1 MTHRSRPRGS
11 DLIDAEVSS
20 LSATSRAGPAICAS
34 ARAGFA
40 AHEDLPRK
48 RFDMHGLQRLSPI
61 CSVIAGMCMAGG
73 LSWPGL
79 AVGAS
84 AAAGPV
90 ALHANVPD
98 AYVRPDPAA
107 ADQGDALQRALDALQ
122 PGQRLVFAPGRYVVG
137 RSLVV
142 RQARVVLS
150 GFGATLIATAPND
163 QTIELRGDGTT
174 LVGFRLAG
182 TGTTRLTTPESTKIE
197 LTGRDVQVLD
207 KSVDGGASAGIFVF
221 GGADVAIVGNE
232 VLSTLADGIH
242 MTHGSHDILVQGNV
256 VRGTG
261 DDMIAVVSYQAE
273 GVLTR
278 NVMITGNSLEGNPW
292 GRGITVV
299 GGRNVTISNNIVR
312 NVQVSAGILVA
323 QEDSNRTAG
332 SSDVRIERN
341 VIAEIQTAA
350 GRTDS
355 RPLTRQAAIE
365 VSTWSGSVSHVTVVG
380 NRVSNARFDGI
391 RLWGNVSGV
400 QLADNQLSG
409 IGGMPVRVGPGPD
422 CAAGSPAAHAADS
435 QAKGAPCASARQ
447 SQPGAPD
454 ARGADTSLLPRVRE
468 SVRRARWSPRGID

>member
-1 MTHRSRPRGS
+1 M
-11 DLIDAEVSS
+11 
-20 LSATSRAGPAICAS
+20 
-34 ARAGFA
+34 
-40 AHEDLPRK
+40 HE
-48 RFDMHGLQRLSPI
+48 LQRLSRI
-61 CSVIAGMCMAGG
+61 VVAGICMAGA
-73 LSWPGL
+73 LSWPAL
-79 AVGAS
+79 AAPATS
-84 AAAGPV
+84 ATQAAGLD
-90 ALHANVPD
+90 AAVPD
-98 AYVRPDPAA
+98 ASVRPDPAG
-107 ADQGDALQRALDALQ
+107 ADQGDALQRALDALR

-174 LVGFRLAG
+174 LVGFRLTG

-197 LTGRDVQVLD
+197 VTGRDVQVLD
-207 KSVDGGASAGIFVF
+207 NIVDGGAGAGVFVF

-242 MTHGSHDILVQGNV
+242 MTHGSRNVLVQGNV

-299 GGRNVTISNNIVR
+299 GGANVTISNNIVR

-323 QEDSNRTAG
+323 QEDSNRTVG

-341 VIAEIQTAA
+341 VIADIQTAT

-355 RPLTRQAAIE
+355 RPLTQQGAIE
-365 VSTWSGSVSHVTVVG
+365 VSTWSGSVSRVTVIG

-391 RLWGNVSGV
+391 RLWGNVSDIR
-400 QLADNQLSG
+400 LADNQLSG
-409 IGGMPVRVGPGPD
+409 IGGMPVRVGPEPD
-422 CAAGSPAAHAADS
+422 CAAGAPASSPANNRARGAA
-435 QAKGAPCASARQ
+435 CASARL
-447 SQPGAPD
+447 SRPGAPD
-454 ARGADTSLLPRVRE
+454 ALGADASLLPRVRE
-468 SVRRARWSPRGID
+468 SVRRARWSQLGID

>member
-1 MTHRSRPRGS
+1 M
-11 DLIDAEVSS
+11 
-20 LSATSRAGPAICAS
+20 
-34 ARAGFA
+34 
-40 AHEDLPRK
+40 HE
-48 RFDMHGLQRLSPI
+48 LQRLSH
-61 CSVIAGMCMAGG
+61 SVIAAMCIAGG
-73 LSWPGL
+73 LSWSEP
-79 AVGAS
+79 AVS
-84 AAAGPV
+84 ATAAGEP
-90 ALHANVPD
+90 AAIHAAVPD

-107 ADQGDALQRALDALQ
+107 ADQGDALQRALDALR

-174 LVGFRLAG
+174 LVGFRLTG
-182 TGTTRLTTPESTKIE
+182 TGTTRLTTPESTKVE
-197 LTGRDVQVLD
+197 VTGRGVQVLD
-207 KSVDGGASAGIFVF
+207 NIVDGGAGAGIFVF

-242 MTHGSHDILVQGNV
+242 MTHGSRNVLVQGNV

-299 GGRNVTISNNIVR
+299 GGADVTISNNIVR

-332 SSDVRIERN
+332 SSDVRIEHN
-341 VIAEIQTAA
+341 VIADIQTAT

-355 RPLTRQAAIE
+355 RPLTQQAAIE
-365 VSTWSGSVSHVTVVG
+365 VSTWSGSVSRVTVTG

-391 RLWGNVSGV
+391 RLWGNVSDIR
-400 QLADNQLSG
+400 LADNRLSG
-409 IGGMPVRVGPGPD
+409 IGGLPVRVGPEPE
-422 CAAGSPAAHAADS
+422 CAAGASAAPSANDRS
-435 QAKGAPCASARQ
+435 RSVPCARARQ
-447 SQPGAPD
+447 SAPGAPD
-454 ARGADTSLLPRVRE
+454 ALGADTSLLPRVRE
-468 SVRRARWSPRGID
+468 SVRRPRWSQRGTD